1 MWKMMQESN
10 SLHCQSDLESA
21 INGENP
27 MLTSFVPVKSDNI
40 QVKEPSICGS
50 FCLKSCFAL
59 ALTSLMS
66 PFIICDMYFAL
77 TDTSCVHQSFD
88 KLIVTMYSYLL
99 VSAIFGIVT
108 VSILSCSILCFNFEK
123 KESKDGCNEFCE
135 MCCQLF
141 VWILKLFGLSW
152 SILGFVIFWGY
163 MNTDK
168 CARPVYNYLLVKFI
182 IIIVTIFLEVTRN
195 KKQKKK

>member
-10 SLHCQSDLESA
+10 SLHCQADLESA

-27 MLTSFVPVKSDNI
+27 MLTSFVHVKSDNI
-40 QVKEPSICGS
+40 QVKEPSIYGS
-50 FCLKSCFAL
+50 FCIKSCLTL

-88 KLIVTMYSYLL
+88 KLLVTMYSYLL
-99 VSAIFGIVT
+99 VSAIFGIVVLT
-108 VSILSCSILCFNFEK
+108 ILILCVNFEK
-123 KESKDGCNEFCE
+123 KESKEGCNEFCE
-135 MCCQLF
+135 MCCQLL

-163 MNTDK
+163 MDTDK
-168 CARPVYNYLLVKFI
+168 CARPIYNYLLVKFI
-182 IIIVTIFLEVTRN
+182 IIILSFFLEVTRN
-195 KKQKKK
+195 KKTNKR